1 MGIEESKLWKCYK
14 AVPFWVV
21 IAYPI
26 YCPML
31 QEQSNNGAT
40 TNLQLRTERKGQ
52 SAIEDLLLGKKIFH
66 RSNLSL
72 SSCWPQLLKSST
84 GTLASYSTV
93 ARWLL
98 CLPLLVQAIG
108 TGALAG
114 HADIDGLDLGI
125 AAVQE
130 VVRAAVVMGT
140 RQVGVKVNT
149 AEQRSRSSL
158 VRIPARPQVPLWRT
172 TTSISKLSS
181 ISSCLRYGLRAVSRR
196 DRAGLRAASRRLN
209 RADTREVSAS
219 YIARPLFSVDL

>member
-1 MGIEESKLWKCYK
+1 M
-14 AVPFWVV
+14 
-21 IAYPI
+21 
-26 YCPML
+26 
-31 QEQSNNGAT
+31 
-40 TNLQLRTERKGQ
+40 
-52 SAIEDLLLGKKIFH
+52 
-66 RSNLSL
+66 
-72 SSCWPQLLKSST
+72 
-84 GTLASYSTV
+84 

-130 VVRAAVVMGT
+130 VVRAAVVTGT
-140 RQVGVKVNT
+140 RQVGVEVNT

-172 TTSISKLSS
+172 ATSVSKLSS
-181 ISSCLRYGLRAVSRR
+181 ISSCLRYGLRAASRR

-209 RADTREVSAS
+209 RADTREVAAS
-219 YIARPLFSVDL
+219 YVARPLFSLDL